1 MSAGK
6 AGSVQHC
13 AMAGLPDGAIVTEEA
28 VQGRARG
35 LHTSSKAVPGI
46 QARSSPQESPPAFL
60 GFCIVQSPRVICED
74 QRADMNSLLDF
85 TWPSQH

>member
-13 AMAGLPDGAIVTEEA
+13 AMAGLPDGAIVTEGA

-46 QARSSPQESPPAFL
+46 
-60 GFCIVQSPRVICED
+60 
-74 QRADMNSLLDF
+74 
-85 TWPSQH
+85 